1 VFSLN
6 NATFTSNTGQ
16 IINLNPAE
24 NPGQSP
30 SLKVE
35 LINSKVQKNAH
46 DQAIID
52 IDKGAT
58 LNIRNSLVT
67 ENYSRSRGGVIA
79 AEDQDALA

>member
-1 VFSLN
+1 MFSLN

-35 LINSKVQKNAH
+35 LINSKVQKNSH